1 MQVSFGMGFIG
12 IASDL
17 ANLLRCLLVNPTYGS
32 AMYFQSPA
40 AATKGYAVEPPPEG
54 MPDQPILR
62 KNLRSCTG
70 LLGLAFLASTV
81 PGIIANSNYS
91 DVLNNQA
98 NADKT
103 ARLR

>member
-1 MQVSFGMGFIG
+1 MQISFGMGFIG

-17 ANLLRCLLVNPTYGS
+17 ANILRCLLVNPTYGP

-40 AATKGYAVEPPPEG
+40 AATKGYVVEPPPEG
-54 MPDQPILR
+54 TPDQPLLR
-62 KNLRSCTG
+62 KKIRGRTG
-70 LLGLAFLASTV
+70 LLGLAFLAATV

-91 DVLNNQA
+91 NVFDNQA